1 MARRKKR
8 NVEGCALD
16 MTPMIDVVFQLI
28 IFFVVTMSMVKK
40 VNEDIYL
47 ADGKYGEIIKE
58 MPPSTFEIEVDR
70 LGRITIKGSKPI
82 SLDVLEGMLRSRAER
97 FRGPDGYP
105 SFPVLIRAD
114 KDAKHADVR
123 RVMDRC
129 SANGI
134 WKLNFVA
141 VEKRAPTTKRK

>member
-8 NVEGCALD
+8 DIQGCALD

-70 LGRITIKGSKPI
+70 RGRITIKGSKPI
-82 SLDVLEGMLRSRAER
+82 TLETLNGLLRGRAER
-97 FRGPDGYP
+97 FRGPDGLP

-114 KDAKHADVR
+114 KDAQHKDVKK
-123 RVMDRC
+123 VMDLC

-141 VEKRAPTTKRK
+141 VEKRAPTKKR